1 MKVAIIED
9 EPLAVEKLEK
19 FLLRHDAEV
28 EVKARLSKVRDA
40 VDWLS
45 QHQQELDLIFM
56 DIQLIDGI
64 SFEIFNQVDIKR
76 PVIFITAFDE
86 YAIDAFK
93 VNSIDYILKPI
104 SYLDVSKALAKVE
117 SLKAQLHP
125 SENMA
130 SVIQKISQKKTK
142 DRFLVKRGN
151 HIQSIKTEEVACFLA
166 EGRTVTLITLEKKK
180 FIIDYKLEELE
191 DLLSPQQFYRVNR
204 SFILSINAIEDVVL
218 YSNSRLKVRLQVE
231 TDKEIIVSRE
241 KVSSFKEWFAGM

>member
-19 FLLRHDAEV
+19 FLLRHDPDIEIM
-28 EVKARLSKVRDA
+28 ARLTKVQDA
-40 VDWLS
+40 VKWLG

-64 SFEIFNQVDIKR
+64 SFDIFNQVEIKR

-104 SYLDVSKALAKVE
+104 SYLDVSHALAKVA
-117 SLKAQLHP
+117 SLKEQLHP
-125 SENMA
+125 STDMA

-151 HIQSIKTEEVACFLA
+151 HIQSIKAEEIACFVA
-166 EGRTVTLITLEKKK
+166 EGRTVTLITREKRK

-191 DLLSPQQFYRVNR
+191 DLLSSQQFFRVNR
-204 SFILSINAIEDVVL
+204 SFILAINSIEDVVL
-218 YSNSRLKVRLQVE
+218 FSNSRLKVRLEVE
-231 TDKEIIVSRE
+231 TEKDIIVSRE
-241 KVSSFKEWFAGM
+241 KVSVFKEWFAGM